1 MNYYKLKNTTV
12 TNISPTIKSN
22 GENNP
27 SPWRIRTPNANFNNY
42 FYFVHTNGNC
52 SYTGADNI
60 FGVSPAFRI
69 G

>member
-1 MNYYKLKNTTV
+1 MIN
-12 TNISPTIKSN
+12 PTL
-22 GENNP
+22 GA
-27 SPWRIRTPNANFNNY
+27 PWRIRTPNSNFNNY